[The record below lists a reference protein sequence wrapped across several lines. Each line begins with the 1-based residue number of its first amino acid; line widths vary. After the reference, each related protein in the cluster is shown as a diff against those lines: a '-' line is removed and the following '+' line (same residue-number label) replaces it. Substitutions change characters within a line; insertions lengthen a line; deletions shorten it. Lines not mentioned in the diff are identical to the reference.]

1 MAPRLLALAARAL
14 VRTSTTQLRSIT
26 TETLAERAKL
36 AVLDPQRNGVI
47 EALTT
52 SKRPLLG
59 LFNDIPRHQL
69 RESDARAW
77 ALAGFEFVVNDGE
90 HSGNDLL
97 YGREEN
103 AMLQRYGLTPIQ
115 RLPREAI
122 SAHGDSLACGA
133 RGTMRPYALTLED
146 AQIYVEAM
154 DFPGGAGPRRHARG
168 AYPVRAGDGAMTF
181 TPDSLRE
188 AEGDRTLACL
198 QFETEE
204 YLFDE
209 GLRRSVLEVLS
220 KRGNA
225 CAFVGARARR
235 EESVDAG
242 RDGARLDLR
251 RVPGVCV
258 RGARGHGG
266 RRAGAQGERGRAAV
280 RRARARQ
287 TPRAKTGGRGGDGAR
302 ADPRRRR
309 RRAAPTA
316 SSTATAPT

>member
-14 VRTSTTQLRSIT
+14 VRTSTTQLRAVST
-26 TETLAERAKL
+26 ATLAERAKL

-52 SKRPLLG
+52 SNRPLLG

-97 YGREEN
+97 YGREKN

-122 SAHGDSLACGA
+122 SAHGDALACGA
-133 RGTMRPYALTLED
+133 RGTMRPYALTLDD
-146 AQIYVEAM
+146 ATTYVEAM
-154 DFPGGAGPRRHARG
+154 DFPVGEGPRRHARG

-188 AEGDRTLACL
+188 AEADRTLACL

-209 GLRRSVLEVLS
+209 GLRQSVLEVLS

-225 CAFVGARARR
+225 CAFVGALDASMRCGDAERVSKGVAELCR
-235 EESVDAG
+235 DANEVGVAVGGVVGGDAANVLRHMRMGMRLVAPPVFASDFALHGAVDA
-242 RDGARLDLR
+242 
-251 RVPGVCV
+251 
-258 RGARGHGG
+258 
-266 RRAGAQGERGRAAV
+266 
-280 RRARARQ
+280 
-287 TPRAKTGGRGGDGAR
+287 
-302 ADPRRRR
+302 
-309 RRAAPTA
+309 AAPFHEALA
-316 SSTATAPT
+316 SFNSS

>member
-26 TETLAERAKL
+26 TETLAERARL
-36 AVLDPQRNGVI
+36 AVLDPQRNAVI

-52 SKRPLLG
+52 SNRPLLG
-59 LFNDIPRHQL
+59 LFNDIPRHKI

-90 HSGNDLL
+90 HSGSDLL

-103 AMLQRYGLTPIQ
+103 ALLQRYGLTPIQ

-122 SAHGDSLACGA
+122 SAHGDALACGA

-154 DFPGGAGPRRHARG
+154 DFPVGAGPRRHARG

-181 TPDSLRE
+181 TPESLRE
-188 AEGDRTLACL
+188 AEVGRTLACL

-204 YLFDE
+204 YLFDDE
-209 GLRRSVLEVLS
+209 MRRSVLKVLS

-225 CAFVGARARR
+225 CAFVGALDAATRCGDAARVANGVAELCSEAVEVGVAVGGVVGGDAANVLKHMR
-235 EESVDAG
+235 MGMRLVAPPVFASDFALHGAVDA
-242 RDGARLDLR
+242 
-251 RVPGVCV
+251 
-258 RGARGHGG
+258 
-266 RRAGAQGERGRAAV
+266 
-280 RRARARQ
+280 
-287 TPRAKTGGRGGDGAR
+287 AKAFHE
-302 ADPRRRR
+302 AL
-309 RRAAPTA
+309 A
-316 SSTATAPT
+316 SFNSS

>member
-26 TETLAERAKL
+26 TETLAERARL
-36 AVLDPQRNGVI
+36 AVLDPQRNAVV

-52 SKRPLLG
+52 SNRPLLG
-59 LFNDIPRHQL
+59 LFNDIPRHKI

-90 HSGNDLL
+90 HSGSDLL

-103 AMLQRYGLTPIQ
+103 ALLQRYGLTPIQ

-122 SAHGDSLACGA
+122 SAHGDALACGA

-146 AQIYVEAM
+146 AEIYVEAM
-154 DFPGGAGPRRHARG
+154 DFPVAGGSLRRHARG

-188 AEGDRTLACL
+188 AEAGRTLACL

-204 YLFDE
+204 YLFDDE
-209 GLRRSVLEVLS
+209 MRRSVLKVLS

-225 CAFVGARARR
+225 CAFVGALDASMRCGDAARVANGVAELCR
-235 EESVDAG
+235 DANE
-242 RDGARLDLR
+242 A
-251 RVPGVCV
+251 GVAV
-258 RGARGHGG
+258 GG
-266 RRAGAQGERGRAAV
+266 V
-280 RRARARQ
+280 V
-287 TPRAKTGGRGGDGAR
+287 GGDSDNVLKHMRMGMRLIAPPVFASDFALHGAV
-302 ADPRRRR
+302 
-309 RRAAPTA
+309 AAA
-316 SSTATAPT
+316 KAFQEAFAAFNSS

>member
-26 TETLAERAKL
+26 TETLAERARL
-36 AVLDPQRNGVI
+36 AVLDPQRNAVI

-52 SKRPLLG
+52 SNRPLLG
-59 LFNDIPRHQL
+59 LFNDIPRHKL

-90 HSGNDLL
+90 HSGSDLL

-103 AMLQRYGLTPIQ
+103 ALLQRYGLTPIQ

-133 RGTMRPYALTLED
+133 RGTMRPYALTLDD
-146 AQIYVEAM
+146 ARIYVEAM
-154 DFPGGAGPRRHARG
+154 DFPVGEGPRRHARG

-181 TPDSLRE
+181 TPQSLRE
-188 AEGDRTLACL
+188 AEADRTLACL

-204 YLFDE
+204 YLFDDD
-209 GLRRSVLEVLS
+209 LRRSVLEILS

-225 CAFVGARARR
+225 CAFVGALDAATRCGSA
-235 EESVDAG
+235 ESVANGVAELCSEAVEAGVAVGGVVGGDSDNVLRHMRMGMRLVAPPVFASDFALHGAVDA
-242 RDGARLDLR
+242 AA
-251 RVPGVCV
+251 PF
-258 RGARGHGG
+258 H
-266 RRAGAQGERGRAAV
+266 AAV
-280 RRARARQ
+280 
-287 TPRAKTGGRGGDGAR
+287 KSYN
-302 ADPRRRR
+302 
-309 RRAAPTA
+309 
-316 SSTATAPT
+316 SS

>member
-14 VRTSTTQLRSIT
+14 VRTSTTQLRAVS
-26 TETLAERAKL
+26 TETLAERARL

-52 SKRPLLG
+52 TNRPLLG
-59 LFNDIPRHQL
+59 LFNDIPRHKI

-90 HSGNDLL
+90 HSGNELL

-103 AMLQRYGLTPIQ
+103 ALLQRYGLTPIQ

-122 SAHGDSLACGA
+122 SAHGDVLACGA
-133 RGTMRPYALTLED
+133 RGTMRPYALTLDD
-146 AQIYVEAM
+146 ARIYVEAM
-154 DFPGGAGPRRHARG
+154 DFPVGAGPRRHARG

-204 YLFDE
+204 YLFDDE
-209 GLRRSVLEVLS
+209 MRRSVLKVLS

-225 CAFVGARARR
+225 CAFVGALDAATRCGDAARVADGVAELCR
-235 EESVDAG
+235 DAG
-242 RDGARLDLR
+242 DLNVAVGGVVGGDAANVLRHMRMGMRLVAPPVFASDFALHGA
-251 RVPGVCV
+251 VAAAAPF
-258 RGARGHGG
+258 H
-266 RRAGAQGERGRAAV
+266 AAV
-280 RRARARQ
+280 ESFN
-287 TPRAKTGGRGGDGAR
+287 
-302 ADPRRRR
+302 
-309 RRAAPTA
+309 
-316 SSTATAPT
+316 SS